1 MMPTFDFLIPY
12 LTLTL
17 RNPEV
22 PDSPSGQETRG
33 ELRFSHSNRDNS
45 LQTGG
50 SNSPAR
56 PPHAY
61 SEQLTLTELLL
72 L

>member
-17 RNPEV
+17 RNPET
-22 PDSPSGQETRG
+22 PDSPSGQETSG
-33 ELRFSHSNRDNS
+33 ELRFSHSNRHNS
-45 LQTGG
+45 LQMGEAI
-50 SNSPAR
+50 SPH
-56 PPHAY
+56 PY